1 MQDLYLVDLIFSAQC
16 QIKSLPKFH
25 AVRWSAWFRFACH
38 RALIDWETNFVGLLP
53 FRNSQRPIYPGELLR
68 VRLYLTDEGYKNLNE
83 LTRAIATTDERGEFT
98 CKSLKLIALV
108 DAVSGEVQNRSCRL
122 TPFNIRYLSSEY
134 EKLIELEIF
143 TLCFYSPLRLTL
155 PPGFKSSSEKETSR
169 YAHEDFFEYPFAL
182 PHLCNSVRNF
192 DAFLCEQ
199 DETSI
204 LSTDLIWEDPAY
216 NENEHKKIGGL
227 TGKIT
232 LGRIDSRDTA
242 VKLIAGQYLGI
253 GKNPRFALGYY
264 KIPELDCARQIILPY
279 SN

>member
-108 DAVSGEVQNRSCRL
+108 DAVSGEVQNRSCL
-122 TPFNIRYLSSEY
+122 WKRY
-134 EKLIELEIF
+134 
-143 TLCFYSPLRLTL
+143 
-155 PPGFKSSSEKETSR
+155 
-169 YAHEDFFEYPFAL
+169 
-182 PHLCNSVRNF
+182 
-192 DAFLCEQ
+192 
-199 DETSI
+199 
-204 LSTDLIWEDPAY
+204 
-216 NENEHKKIGGL
+216 
-227 TGKIT
+227 
-232 LGRIDSRDTA
+232 
-242 VKLIAGQYLGI
+242 
-253 GKNPRFALGYY
+253 
-264 KIPELDCARQIILPY
+264 
-279 SN
+279 